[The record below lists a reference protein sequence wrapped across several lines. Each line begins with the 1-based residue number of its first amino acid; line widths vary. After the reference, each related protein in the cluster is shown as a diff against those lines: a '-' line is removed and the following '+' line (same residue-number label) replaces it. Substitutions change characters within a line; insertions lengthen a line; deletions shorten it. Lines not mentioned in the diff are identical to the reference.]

1 MKTMTPLL
9 LIACS
14 FGSVAS
20 STAHE
25 GDCPYCKLKL
35 VQNTK
40 DQDNEVVVK
49 FGNKRIEYRC
59 VFCVIK
65 DQARYKSDLVV
76 YAPGEKIGEP
86 VVMKRTDGKW
96 TAPDGAVFLDTFKK
110 HADCCAQARAFA
122 KRDGF
127 DAYVD
132 KNKVPDAKPL
142 TLDQF
147 IDKVNK
153 TKDDL

>member
-40 DQDNEVVVK
+40 DQ
-49 FGNKRIEYRC
+49 
-59 VFCVIK
+59 
-65 DQARYKSDLVV
+65 ARYKSDLVV

-96 TAPDGAVFLDTFKK
+96 TAPEGAVFLDTFKK